1 MGDNQADLVKG
12 YLRLLKER
20 EEAEQRG
27 DVHEI
32 EMIQAKIEGI
42 IFAYETYTRQT
53 FKQLMERWEW
63 YNRS

>member
-12 YLRLLKER
+12 YLKLLNER
-20 EEAEQRG
+20 EEAEKRG
-27 DVHEI
+27 NAHEI

-42 IFAYETYTRQT
+42 IFAYETYTRET
-53 FKQLMERWEW
+53 FKQLLEKWER